1 MGEKIY
7 LVVPSG
13 NFGNALGAYYAKKMG
28 LPIEKILISSNENNI
43 LTEWINE
50 GKYDLTNKKLIMTN
64 SPAMDILKSSNIERI
79 LFDMFGAIRTKELM
93 DELNTNNK
101 FLLSKDEVLRI
112 QEDFGATFCDDEYCK
127 STIKEY
133 LEDGYL
139 MDPHTA
145 TCIKSY
151 ENLKQLPLKVVV
163 YSTAEWTKFSP
174 TVLNALNQDKIKYDD
189 LSALKEISS
198 KYSAKIPSIVNEIF
212 TKPILHK
219 DIIEKED
226 IQKAI
231 TEFIS

>member
-1 MGEKIY
+1 
-7 LVVPSG
+7 
-13 NFGNALGAYYAKKMG
+13 
-28 LPIEKILISSNENNI
+28 
-43 LTEWINE
+43 
-50 GKYDLTNKKLIMTN
+50 
-64 SPAMDILKSSNIERI
+64 
-79 LFDMFGAIRTKELM
+79 
-93 DELNTNNK
+93 
-101 FLLSKDEVLRI
+101 
-112 QEDFGATFCDDEYCK
+112 
-127 STIKEY
+127 
-133 LEDGYL
+133 
-139 MDPHTA
+139 
-145 TCIKSY
+145 
-151 ENLKQLPLKVVV
+151 V